1 MADRPTSTSRI
12 KIESLETRRL
22 LADFQVTSFGAV
34 PNDGQDDWGPI
45 SNALLAARAGDRVIF
60 APGEYNVSKTLTFRT
75 GQTIMANND
84 ATLKF
89 NLPGS
94 RLYGAVF
101 FKDSSDITVT
111 GLKFEGGALS
121 LSAGSHYTN
130 ISIVNNEITK
140 TNGTAGVFASIPSE
154 RLIIEGNKIHSFSG
168 WGAILWHMN
177 NGSYSKNKLCGI
189 TQGAHILAPRDN
201 NQVSFN
207 VGRHLIRMGIEMQAH
222 NHSIA
227 RNTTVE
233 GNVFYD
239 WRLPY
244 RDSFGLSIVP
254 DNSINTRIINNYLS
268 ANHTGDWNPEAYIDG
283 QGQRYGYGIEAG
295 FDSGEVSGN
304 IIGGPFAN
312 MIVVSHPNMS
322 VRNNKMYG
330 VPKWRNYVAAE
341 GGPHGSGSWTPQDI
355 YAGGNTTDRNFAN
368 MPAHTAEDPCAGLP
382 GGGGLPQPNPNPN
395 PGGPIIPPS
404 NLAARIL
411 GPNTVELSWR
421 DNSLNET
428 GFRIERSYFGA
439 QGPFTQ
445 VGQVIIN
452 TQKWTNYGVLA
463 DKTMWFRVRA
473 YGPPGFSEYSN
484 VIEVRTPPL
493 GGGTGPGAGVGGA
506 GAGGFAGS
514 FGVGST
520 GGSGVF
526 GTSNTTDRQPDASP
540 FSDLLV

>member
-1 MADRPTSTSRI
+1 MSDRPTAAASRV
-12 KIESLETRRL
+12 KVESLETRRL

-34 PNDGQDDWGPI
+34 PGDGQDDWAAI
-45 SNALLAARAGDRVIF
+45 SNALLAARSGDKVIF
-60 APGEYNVSKTLTFRT
+60 APGEYNVSKTLTFRN

-94 RLYGAVF
+94 RTYGAVF
-101 FKDSSDITVT
+101 FKDSSNITVT
-111 GLKFEGGALS
+111 GLKFDGGAMS
-121 LSAGSHYTN
+121 LAAGSKYTN
-130 ISIVNNEITK
+130 ISIVNNEITN
-140 TNGTAGVFASIPSE
+140 TNGTAGVFASIPSDK
-154 RLIIEGNKIHSFSG
+154 LIIEGNKIHDFKG
-168 WGAILWHMN
+168 WGVILWHMN
-177 NGSYSKNKLCGI
+177 NGSYSKNKLCGV

-201 NQVSFN
+201 NTFSFN
-207 VGRHLIRMGIEMQAH
+207 VGRHLTRMGIEMQAH
-222 NHSIA
+222 NHSVA

-239 WRLPY
+239 WVLPY

-268 ANHTGDWNPEAYIDG
+268 ANHTGDWNPEAYNDG

-295 FDSGEVSGN
+295 FESGEVSGN

-312 MIVVSHPNMS
+312 MIVVSHPNTT
-322 VRNNKMYG
+322 VRNNKMFG
-330 VPKWRNYVAAE
+330 VPKWRAYVAAE
-341 GGPHGSGSWTPQDI
+341 GGPNGSGSWTPNDI

-368 MPAHTAEDPCAGLP
+368 MPAHSAEDPCAGLP
-382 GGGGLPQPNPNPN
+382 GGGGIPTPEPN

-428 GFRIERSYFGA
+428 GFRVERSYFGA
-439 QGPFTQ
+439 EGPFTQ

-452 TQKWTNYGVLA
+452 TQKWTNFGVLA
-463 DKTMWFRVRA
+463 NKTMWFRVRA

-493 GGGTGPGAGVGGA
+493 GGTGTAPGGT
-506 GAGGFAGS
+506 GAGGHAGAFAVGPTRGS
-514 FGVGST
+514 NLF
-520 GGSGVF
+520 GGSSS
-526 GTSNTTDRQPDASP
+526 GTSTRNDPGP
-540 FSDLLV
+540 FSDLLI

>member
-1 MADRPTSTSRI
+1 MSDRPTAADRVR
-12 KIESLETRRL
+12 IESLETRRL
-22 LADFQVTSFGAV
+22 LATINVTDHGAV
-34 PNDGQDDWGPI
+34 PNDGQDDWAAI
-45 SNALLAARAGDRVIF
+45 ADTLLRHVRPGDTLVF

-84 ATLKF
+84 ATLRF
-89 NLPGS
+89 EGLPS
-94 RLYGAVF
+94 RAYGAVF
-101 FKDSSDITVT
+101 FKDSSNVTVT
-111 GLKFEGGALS
+111 GLKFDGGALS
-121 LSAGSHYTN
+121 LSAGSKYTN
-130 ISIVNNEITK
+130 ISIVNNEITR
-140 TNGTAGVFASIPSE
+140 TNGTAGVYASIPSE
-154 RLIIEGNKIHSFSG
+154 KLIVEGNKIHSFKH
-168 WGAILWHMN
+168 WGVILWHMN
-177 NGSYSKNKLCGI
+177 NGSFSKNKMCAI

-207 VGRHLIRMGIEMQAH
+207 VGRHLTRMGIEMQRH
-222 NHSIA
+222 GDSIA

-239 WRLPY
+239 WKLPY

-254 DNSINTRIINNYLS
+254 DHSINTRIINNYLS

-295 FDSGEVSGN
+295 FVSGEVSGN

-312 MIVVSHPNMS
+312 HIVVSHPNMT
-322 VRNNKMYG
+322 VKNNKMYG
-330 VPKWRNYVAAE
+330 VPKWRNYVAGE
-341 GGPHGSGSWTPQDI
+341 GGPFGSGSWTPQDI

-368 MPAHTAEDPCAGLP
+368 MPAHNAEDPCAGVP
-382 GGGGLPQPNPNPN
+382 GGGGIPTPQPEPP
-395 PGGPIIPPS
+395 PSGPIIPPS

-428 GFRIERSYFGA
+428 GFRVERSYFGRE
-439 QGPFTQ
+439 GPFTQ

-463 DKTMWFRVRA
+463 NKTMWFRVRA

-484 VIEVRTPPL
+484 VIEVKTPPL
-493 GGGTGPGAGVGGA
+493 AGTGTGGTGGTGFGG
-506 GAGGFAGS
+506 AGS
-514 FGVGST
+514 FGFSST
-520 GGSGVF
+520 GGSNVF
-526 GTSNTTDRQPDASP
+526 AGAGTSGGSNNTSP
-540 FSDLLV
+540 FADLLI